1 MFNFIAKKIFGTV
14 NDRIVKKILLDVA
27 KINEL
32 ESEISALDDDT
43 LKAKTDEFK
52 KRLAG
57 GETLDQILH
66 EAFAVVREAAKRTLN
81 MRHFDTQLVGGIVL
95 HQGKISEMKTG
106 EGKTLVATLPCYL
119 NALTGKNVMVVTVND
134 YLAKRDSKWMG
145 KVHEFLGLTVGC
157 ITNEVDDEQRKDAY
171 ACDVTYATNNEL
183 GFDFLRDNM
192 RFEIEDMVQ
201 KDHYFAIVD
210 EVDSILIDE
219 ARTPLII
226 SGPTDDN
233 SALYEKINRII
244 PKLSKSSFILDEKDR
259 NVQLTDEG
267 VEDVEKILKNNG
279 TIDEESSLYDVKYVS
294 YVHHINQALKAHK
307 VFHRETDYIVKE
319 GEVVII
325 DEFTGRMQDGRRF
338 SDGLHQ
344 ALEAKEGVDIKNENQ
359 TLASIT
365 FQNYFR
371 QYDKLAGM
379 TGTALTEAVEFE
391 EIYGLKVVEIPTN
404 RGIARKDED
413 DEVYKTEKAKNDAII
428 ASVKEAHENQQP
440 ILLGTVSIEKSEAI
454 SKILKANKLP
464 HYVLNAKHHAKE
476 AQIITQAGK
485 PGAITIATNMAGRGT
500 DIVLG
505 GRIDEELE
513 DAENE
518 EERQAIKEK
527 FEQDKG
533 IVLAAGGLYVLGS
546 ERHESRRIDNQ
557 LRGRSGRQGDPGR
570 SKFFLSLEDDLMRIF
585 GSDKLQST
593 LSRLGLKDDEAI
605 VHPWI
610 TRTLH
615 KAQQKVEMRNYE
627 IRKNLLKFD
636 DIVNNQ
642 RQTVFELRNDI
653 MRSQDLSAK
662 IDNIAKEINEDLVAR
677 NIPKNSYSHQ
687 WNVDHITSEVKR
699 IYGLDL
705 DIKSESEKET
715 DERGILSFIDSHV
728 SDLFSAKRNLYG
740 QDITSQLQRQVYL
753 VTLDSEWKDH
763 LLSLDKLR
771 QSVSLRAYAQKDPL
785 IEYKKEAFNL
795 FEDMMNRLEEQLLF
809 RLAHVKV
816 EISDDEAI
824 DLLSRKSSNAKT
836 FETRNDPGSALQQA
850 QRSVTSTSQPIKSN
864 VNASDRDP
872 NNPSTWGNVKR
883 NELCPCGSGK
893 KYKHCHGQAS

>member
-14 NDRIVKKILLDVA
+14 NDRSIKKILQEVVR
-27 KINEL
+27 INDL
-32 ESEISALDDDT
+32 EPEISKLDDDA
-43 LKAKTDEFK
+43 LKAKTEDFK
-52 KRLAG
+52 KRLAS
-57 GETLDQILH
+57 GETLEQILH
-66 EAFAVVREAAKRTLN
+66 EAFAVVREAAKRVLN
-81 MRHFDTQLVGGIVL
+81 MRHFDTQLIGGIVL

-119 NALTGKNVMVVTVND
+119 NALTGKNVIVVTTND
-134 YLAKRDSKWMG
+134 YLAKRDSQWMG
-145 KVHEFLGLTVGC
+145 KVHQFLGLTVGC
-157 ITNEVDDEQRKDAY
+157 ITNDISDEQRKGAY
-171 ACDVTYATNNEL
+171 DCDVTYATNNEL

-192 RFEIEDMVQ
+192 RFEIEEMVQ

-226 SGPTDDN
+226 SGSTDDN
-233 SALYEKINRII
+233 SVLYEKINRLI
-244 PKLSKSSFILDEKDR
+244 PKLSEKSFILDEKDR

-267 VEDVEKILKNNG
+267 VEEVEKILKNNG
-279 TIDEESSLYDVKYVS
+279 AIDQDSSLYDVKYVS

-307 VFHRETDYIVKE
+307 VFNKETDYIVK
-319 GEVVII
+319 GGQVVII

-344 ALEAKEGVDIKNENQ
+344 ALEAKEGVEIKNENQ

-391 EIYGLKVVEIPTN
+391 EIYGLKVLEIPTN
-404 RGIARKDED
+404 RDIARKDED
-413 DEVYKTEKAKNDAII
+413 DEVYKTEEAKNNAII
-428 ASVKEAHENQQP
+428 ASVKEAHDKQQP
-440 ILLGTVSIEKSEAI
+440 ILLGTVSIEKSEEL
-454 SKILKANKLP
+454 SRLLKANKLP
-464 HYVLNAKHHAKE
+464 HNVLNAKHHAKE

-505 GRIDEELE
+505 GRVDEDLE
-513 DAENE
+513 NAQCE
-518 EERQAIKEK
+518 EDRQQIQEK
-527 FEQDKG
+527 FQQDKEA
-533 IVLAAGGLYVLGS
+533 VLASGGLYVLGS

-593 LSRLGLKDDEAI
+593 LSRLGLEDDEAI

-636 DIVNNQ
+636 DVVNNQ
-642 RQTVFELRNDI
+642 RKTIFELRSEI
-653 MRSQDLSAK
+653 MKSQDLSPK
-662 IDNIAKEINEDLVAR
+662 IDNIAKEVSEDIVAR
-677 NIPKNSYSHQ
+677 NVPKNSYSHQ
-687 WNVDHITSEVKR
+687 WNVDHIASEIKR
-699 IYGLDL
+699 IFGLDL
-705 DIKSESEKET
+705 DIKAESEKEI
-715 DERGILSFIDSHV
+715 DERGILQFIDSHV
-728 SDLFSAKRNLYG
+728 NDLFSAKRNLYG
-740 QDITSQLQRQVYL
+740 SQITNQLQRQVFL

-795 FEDMMNRLEEQLLF
+795 FEDMMNRLEEQILF

-816 EISDDEAI
+816 EISDEDGI
-824 DLLSRKSSNAKT
+824 DLLARRAASTRS
-836 FETRNDPGSALQQA
+836 FETRNDPAANLEQA
-850 QRSVTSTSQPIKSN
+850 SRSVTSTSQPVKNNIS
-864 VNASDRDP
+864 ASDRDP
-872 NNPSTWGNVKR
+872 NDPSTWGNVKR

-893 KYKHCHGQAS
+893 KYKHCHGLTT